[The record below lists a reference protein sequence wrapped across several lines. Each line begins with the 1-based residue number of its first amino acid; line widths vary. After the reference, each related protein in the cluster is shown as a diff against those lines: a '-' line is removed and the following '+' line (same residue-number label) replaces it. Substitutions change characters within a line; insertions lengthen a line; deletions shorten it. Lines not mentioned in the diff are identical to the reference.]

1 MTDKKFYSQ
10 VLVLVHKNPTV
21 KLNHYPFNT
30 VGYALLL
37 YSFEFIQIMNLV
49 IIISPSFIFES
60 CQK

>member
-49 IIISPSFIFES
+49 IIISPSFI
-60 CQK
+60 